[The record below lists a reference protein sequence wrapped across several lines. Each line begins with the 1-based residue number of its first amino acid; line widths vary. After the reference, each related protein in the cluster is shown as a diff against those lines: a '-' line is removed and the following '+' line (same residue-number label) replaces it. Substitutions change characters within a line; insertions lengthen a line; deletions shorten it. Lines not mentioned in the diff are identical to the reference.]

1 MAIFR
6 LIEKV
11 TNMTNFKKI
20 KNPLLYAGLG
30 MAFFSQAAYAQ
41 KSSSIADQLQITWQV
56 KDGQNIRKNPVSTI
70 ILKNKGRSAIQ
81 LNDWSLWFN
90 FIRSIDP
97 DKVDNRFAIDHRNG
111 DLFQVSFKKNN
122 FLLKAQDTIH
132 IDFTTT
138 GLVNYTD
145 GPIGLYVKNSKTG
158 LSTDILNYTA
168 VKTAPQSDTEK
179 ADYWSYKYDQNQ
191 LTDGIEAQSIIPLP
205 SNINIDNNAKFNITN
220 DTKVLIASEFASEAN
235 FLTDFLNKYTG
246 IKLSPSSAKEDGI
259 VIVKTNDLKPE
270 SYRLNIDAKGIH
282 IEASDKA
289 GAFYAIQ
296 SLKSLINHQQ
306 WNKTTKSIA
315 LPYAKIEDSPRYGYR
330 GFMLDAAR
338 NFHSKA
344 EVLRILDLMAAYKLN
359 KFHFHFIDDE
369 GWRLEIP
376 SLPELTAV
384 GANRTANFEDGKG
397 IQPAYGSG
405 ATAKAHQFYT
415 VADYIEILKYA
426 QARHIDVIPEVETPG
441 HARAAIKAMR
451 ARYAHFTKVG
461 DKQKAEEFLLD
472 DADDKSIYNSAQNWN
487 DNVMNP
493 VLPSTYHFLGKVVDE
508 IKAIHEKAG
517 VPLKII
523 DLGGDETPSGVW
535 EKSPK
540 ILAFMKENNISNVLD
555 VWPIYIAKINQLVQ
569 SKGLTMSGWEEMGM
583 RNKGKGMEV
592 NAELGK
598 SGIHLNVWNNLPG
611 QGQEDL
617 AYKLA
622 NAGYKVVYTSAANNY
637 LDMSWDRDFADPGH
651 SWVGTVNLNRT
662 YSFAPENFF
671 INLRKDDTG
680 KDLVK
685 EAYTNKVQLTAE
697 GKKNLLGIKGA
708 LWAEKVSTDQRLE
721 EMIFPRLIAIAD
733 RAWAQEQAW
742 EKGNSYDEATYRK
755 SYTAF
760 IKKLGEDELRKL
772 DIINGGYTYRLPK
785 LGIKKEGN
793 QLYINTD
800 YPGFKVYYTE
810 NGSTPN
816 LKSKEVNGAIPF
828 QAGNKYLFKVFDSKG
843 RSGDVIAY

>member
-1 MAIFR
+1 
-6 LIEKV
+6 
-11 TNMTNFKKI
+11 MTNLKKI
-20 KNPLLYAGLG
+20 KKPLLYAGLG
-30 MAFFSQAAYAQ
+30 LALLSQDAYAQ
-41 KSSSIADQLQITWQV
+41 KSSAIADQLQLTWKV

-70 ILKNKGRSAIQ
+70 ILKNKGKSAIR

-97 DKVDNRFAIDHRNG
+97 EKVDNRFAIDHRNG

-122 FLLKAQDTIH
+122 FLLNAQDTVH
-132 IDFTTT
+132 IDFITT

-145 GPIGLYVKNSKTG
+145 GPIGLYLKNNQTG
-158 LSTDILNYTA
+158 LATNISDYSAI
-168 VKTAPQSDTEK
+168 KTAPQSETEK
-179 ADYWSYKYDQNQ
+179 RDYFAYKYTQNK
-191 LTDGIEAQSIIPLP
+191 LSEGVEAQPIIPLP
-205 SNINIDNNAKFNITN
+205 SSISINNQEKFNVSTG
-220 DTKVLIASEFASEAN
+220 TKLFVDNEFAKEAT
-235 FLTDFLNKYTG
+235 FLTDFLSTYSG
-246 IKLSPSSAKEDGI
+246 IKLSTSSAQGGGI
-259 VIVKTNDLKPE
+259 EIVKTNNLKPE
-270 SYRLNIDAKGIH
+270 SYRLTIGAKGVR

-296 SLKSLINHQQ
+296 SLKSLINHRQ
-306 WNKTTKSIA
+306 WNNTTKSIN
-315 LPYAKIEDSPRYGYR
+315 LPYGNIEDSPRYGYR

-344 EVLRILDLMAAYKLN
+344 EVLRLLDLMAAYKLN

-384 GANRTANFEDGKG
+384 GANRSANFEDGKA
-397 IQPAYGSG
+397 IQSAYGSG
-405 ATAKAHQFYT
+405 ATAKSNQFYS

-451 ARYAHFTKVG
+451 ARFAHYSKLG
-461 DKQKAEEFLLD
+461 DQQKAEEFLLD
-472 DADDKSIYNSAQNWN
+472 DEADKSVYNSAQNWN

-493 VLPSTYHFLGKVVDE
+493 ALPSTYHFLSKVIDE
-508 IKAIHEKAG
+508 IKAIHEQAG

-540 ILAFMKENNISNVLD
+540 VLAFMKENNIANVLD
-555 VWPIYIAKINQLVQ
+555 VWPLYITKINALVQ
-569 SKGLTMSGWEEMGM
+569 EKGLTMSGWEEMGM
-583 RNKGKGMEV
+583 RNKGKGMVV
-592 NAELGK
+592 NADLGK

-617 AYKLA
+617 AYRLA

-662 YSFAPENFF
+662 YSFSPENFF

-680 KDLVK
+680 KDLK
-685 EAYTNKVQLTAE
+685 PEAYTNKEQLTAE

-721 EMIFPRLIAIAD
+721 EMVFPRLIAIAD
-733 RAWAQEQAW
+733 RAWAPEQTW
-742 EKGNSYDEATYRK
+742 EKGDSFDEATYRK
-755 SYTAF
+755 SYSSF

-772 DIINGGYTYRLPK
+772 DRINGGYTYRLPK
-785 LGIKKEGN
+785 IGIKKEGN
-793 QLYINTD
+793 QLLINTD
-800 YPGFKVYYTE
+800 YPGFKVYYSD
-810 NGSTPN
+810 NGSTPT
-816 LKSKEVNGAIPF
+816 LKSKTVSGPIPF
-828 QAGNKYLFKVFDSKG
+828 QTGKKYLFKVYDANG
-843 RSGDVIAY
+843 RSGDVISY

>member
-1 MAIFR
+1 
-6 LIEKV
+6 
-11 TNMTNFKKI
+11 MTNLKKI
-20 KNPLLYAGLG
+20 KNPLLYAGLS
-30 MAFFSQAAYAQ
+30 MALFSQGAYAQ
-41 KSSSIADQLQITWQV
+41 KSSSIVDQLQFIWQV
-56 KDGQNIRKNPVSTI
+56 KEGQNIRKNPVSTI
-70 ILKNKGRSAIQ
+70 ILKNKGKTAVQ

-97 DKVDNRFAIDHRNG
+97 NKVDERFAIDHRNG

-122 FLLKAQDTIH
+122 FLLRAQDTIH

-145 GPIGLYVKNSKTG
+145 GPIGLYIKNNKTG
-158 LSTDILNYTA
+158 ISTDVKHYSA

-179 ADYWSYKYDQNQ
+179 ADYWSYKYDQNK
-191 LTDGIEAQSIIPLP
+191 LTEGVESQSIIPLP
-205 SNINIDNNAKFNITN
+205 SNISISYNKKFNITA
-220 DTKVLIASEFASEAN
+220 DTKLFIDAELSSEGG
-235 FLTDFLNKYTG
+235 FLTDFLNSYTG
-246 IKLSPSSAKEDGI
+246 IKLSTSAAQRAGI
-259 VIVKTNDLKPE
+259 VVVKTNGLKAE
-270 SYRLNIDAKGIH
+270 SYHLNIDEKGIR

-306 WNKTTKSIA
+306 WNKTTKSIT

-338 NFHSKA
+338 NFHSKS

-451 ARYAHFTKVG
+451 ARFAHYTKAG

-472 DADDKSIYNSAQNWN
+472 DADDKSVYNSAQNWN

-493 VLPSTYHFLGKVVDE
+493 ALPSTYHFLSKVVDE

-540 ILAFMKENNISNVLD
+540 ILAFMKENNIRNVLD
-555 VWPIYIAKINQLVQ
+555 VWPLYITKINKLVQ
-569 SKGLTMSGWEEMGM
+569 DKGLIMSGWEEMGM
-583 RNKGKGMEV
+583 RNRGKGMEV

-598 SGIHLNVWNNLPG
+598 SDIHLNVWNNLPG

-617 AYKLA
+617 AYRLA

-651 SWVGTVNLNRT
+651 SWVGTVNLNKT
-662 YSFAPENFF
+662 YSFSPENFF

-685 EAYTNKVQLTAE
+685 EAYTNKEQLTAE

-742 EKGNSYDEATYRK
+742 EKGNSYDDATYRK

-760 IKKLGEDELRKL
+760 IKKLGEDELKKL
-772 DIINGGYTYRLPK
+772 DIIDGGYTYRIPK
-785 LGIKKEGN
+785 LGIKQDGS
-793 QLYINTD
+793 QLHINTD
-800 YPGFKVYYTE
+800 YPGFKVYYTD
-810 NGSTPN
+810 NGNNPTTQ
-816 LKSKEVNGAIPF
+816 SKQVNGAIPF
-828 QAGNKYLFKVFDSKG
+828 QKGKKYLFKVFDAKG